1 MLHPGQFTAVLDAC
15 VLYPAPVR
23 DLLLCMAEQNLY
35 RPKWSDLINQEWTS
49 NLLEKRPDLQEKQL
63 TYTVSLMNKAFPD
76 AEVDNYSNLIKALT
90 LPDPDDRHVLAAA
103 IRCHADVIV
112 TFNLRDFPVDILN
125 SYDIEPVHPDQF
137 IVHLIDLDKEKS
149 TASFKQQVDQLQN
162 PPKSEQEVLKTLK
175 KCNLKESAILLGNLI
190 T

>member
-1 MLHPGQFTAVLDAC
+1 MLHSGQFAAVLDAC

-35 RPKWSDLINQEWTS
+35 RPKWSDLINQEWKN
-49 NLLEKRPDLQEKQL
+49 NLLQKRPDLQEKQL

-76 AEVDNYSNLIKALT
+76 AEVNEFSKFINVLT

-112 TFNLRDFPVDILN
+112 TFNLKDFPADTLKA
-125 SYDIEPVHPDQF
+125 YDIEPVHPDQF

-149 TASFKQQVDQLQN
+149 LVAFKQQVGRLQN
-162 PPKSEQEVLKTLK
+162 PSKSEHQVLKTLK
-175 KCNLKESAILLGNLI
+175 KCNLKKTVKYLSNHL